1 MLEKAGAACYNR
13 NGNAKARSICRHFR
27 ALFKHCD
34 SDVIIETE
42 MRKRQT
48 FADIFALCSNLLAYV
63 YEKRIVRWR
72 EAVNLFSCKNVKNY
86 FGPERRKS
94 I

>member
-13 NGNAKARSICRHFR
+13 NGNAKAQSICRHFR

-48 FADIFALCSNLLAYV
+48 FADIFALCSNLLSYV
-63 YEKRIVRWR
+63 YEKRNLRWR
-72 EAVNLFSCKNVKNY
+72 RAINLFSCKTVKKY
-86 FGPERRKS
+86 LCTER